1 MELEKSNNLQK
12 RLKNLA
18 NKLREDENRVL
29 FGKSNEI
36 SGKLEKNLKIVNMKK
51 VFGLMTNFKRVGKN
65 RDRDCY
71 QNPVHSGKVRYSTW

>member
-36 SGKLEKNLKIVNMKK
+36 SGKLEKTSKIVNMKK
-51 VFGLMTNFKRVGKN
+51 IVVFGLMTNLKKVGKN

-71 QNPVHSGKVRYSTW
+71 QNPVHSGKVRY

>member
-1 MELEKSNNLQK
+1 MELGKSNNLQK

-36 SGKLEKNLKIVNMKK
+36 SGKLEKNLKNSKYEKDSCFWV
-51 VFGLMTNFKRVGKN
+51 
-65 RDRDCY
+65 DD
-71 QNPVHSGKVRYSTW
+71 

>member
-1 MELEKSNNLQK
+1 MTEKNRKKKDKKESHMELEKSNNLQK

-36 SGKLEKNLKIVNMKK
+36 SGKLEKNLKNSNYEKDSCFWV
-51 VFGLMTNFKRVGKN
+51 
-65 RDRDCY
+65 DD
-71 QNPVHSGKVRYSTW
+71 

>member
-1 MELEKSNNLQK
+1 MTEKNRKKKDKKESHMELEKSNNLQK

-36 SGKLEKNLKIVNMKK
+36 SGKLEKNLKNSKYEKESCFWV
-51 VFGLMTNFKRVGKN
+51 
-65 RDRDCY
+65 DD
-71 QNPVHSGKVRYSTW
+71 